1 MQFLRQN
8 QRSLSEQSD
17 PDYQHII
24 IEDVYQRGV
33 EYANGQMAARDW
45 SDVEGEYVLI
55 LDDDDLMADDLLV
68 LKLKRHTYYSDNDTP
83 PDLFMVRMDHGQW
96 GILPA
101 ETWEGEPQK
110 GRQGC
115 SCVIPSRAI
124 FLEAVKSYTPKYDGD
139 FDFVSAC
146 YGLSENIHWLD
157 TVATR
162 VQQIGALT
170 KV

>member
-17 PDYQHII
+17 PDYQHVI

-33 EYANGQMAARDW
+33 EYANGQMSARDW
-45 SDVEGEYVLI
+45 SDVQGEYVLI
-55 LDDDDLMADDLLV
+55 LDDDDLMADDELIEK
-68 LKLKRHTYYSDNDTP
+68 LKLHTLDDPT
-83 PDLFMVRMDHGQW
+83 DLFFVKMDHGVW

-101 ETWEGEPQK
+101 ETWEWEPK
-110 GRQGC
+110 RGRQGC
-115 SCVIPSRAI
+115 SCVIPSRDL
-124 FLEAVKSYTPKYDGD
+124 FLQAVKSYKPKYDGD
-139 FDFVSAC
+139 YDFVKAC
-146 YGLSENIHWLD
+146 WDLAGDMAWLD

-162 VQQIGALT
+162 VQQVGALT

>member
-1 MQFLRQN
+1 M
-8 QRSLSEQSD
+8 S
-17 PDYQHII
+17 
-24 IEDVYQRGV
+24 
-33 EYANGQMAARDW
+33 ARDW
-45 SDVEGEYVLI
+45 SDVQGEYVLI
-55 LDDDDLMADDLLV
+55 LDDDDLMADEELIA
-68 LKLKRHTYYSDNDTP
+68 KLKAQVKEYR
-83 PDLFMVRMDHGQW
+83 PDLFMVRMDHGAW

-101 ETWEGEPQK
+101 ETWQRIPQR

-124 FLEAVKSYTPKYDGD
+124 FLEAVKAYAPKYDGD

-146 YGLSENIHWLD
+146 WGLSEDVFWLD